1 MTNIFILSF
10 TSIIPLGQKVVMFP
24 GADTY
29 KILQNLSEGV
39 RYAILPLRMLVK
51 MVKHDDE
58 SLGSCHID

>member
-1 MTNIFILSF
+1 ML
-10 TSIIPLGQKVVMFP
+10 P

-51 MVKHDDE
+51 MVEHDDE